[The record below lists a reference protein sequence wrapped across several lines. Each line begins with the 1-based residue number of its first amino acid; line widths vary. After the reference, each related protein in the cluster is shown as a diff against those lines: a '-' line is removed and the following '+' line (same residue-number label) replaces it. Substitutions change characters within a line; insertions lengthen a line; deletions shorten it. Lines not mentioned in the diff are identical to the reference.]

1 MAQQRQGPVY
11 MGGAAAGGLNA
22 GGAQRL
28 RKGKVYA
35 RDGAIWLVSL
45 LWGWTVK
52 RFKQLRSVNK
62 SYNDQALIYYTCIT
76 YDRQNAMT
84 RRKIER
90 LCRKAAGE
98 YASALLE
105 YLTTDAEWVGVCQK
119 YHVGD
124 RTLERVR
131 RRFYELW

>member
-1 MAQQRQGPVY
+1 
-11 MGGAAAGGLNA
+11 MGGAAAGGLSV
-22 GGAQRL
+22 GSAQRL

-35 RDGAIWLVSL
+35 RAMARPDLFRCCG
-45 LWGWTVK
+45 GWTVK

-62 SYNDQALIYYTCIT
+62 SYNEQALIYFTCIT
-76 YDRQNAMT
+76 YDRQNATT

-98 YASALLE
+98 YAPALLE